1 MIGDTRKSVR
11 DRRDDAAVPG
21 RTYRTALYVGACG
34 RDSATDSAAFRT
46 RSAALVDRD
55 SDHSGADGG
64 PAGSASAE
72 PGVGTAHD
80 PYSSELSPPTLL
92 RADFTDIAVQHLPS
106 GPETHAER
114 HPPRVDS

>member
-1 MIGDTRKSVR
+1 MFWDTRKSVR

-64 PAGSASAE
+64 SSGSASPQ
-72 PGVGTAHD
+72 PGVGAARRPH
-80 PYSSELSPPTLL
+80 SGELSAPTLL
-92 RADFTDIAVQHLPS
+92 RADFSDIAIQHLSP
-106 GPETHAER
+106 GAETYAEC
-114 HPPRVDS
+114 HP